1 MGGREIKALPTG
13 AAAVQGGL
21 TKETALKRAVF
32 LDRDGVLNKG
42 FIRNGKSYPPRC
54 LEEFQILE
62 GVTEGCRRLKKA
74 GFLLIVVTNQPDVGR
89 GKQSVSV
96 VKEMHQLIQQN
107 LPIDLIEVCFHE
119 TDTENFKPAPGMLFK
134 AAARLS
140 VDLYR
145 SFIVGDRWRDI
156 GCGVAAG
163 CTTVLVEYPYAEALR
178 NEPDFKVASLLE
190 AANLIIRL
198 TENQHELP
206 LRN

>member
-1 MGGREIKALPTG
+1 VGGREINTPPTG

-21 TKETALKRAVF
+21 TRRTALKRAVF

-62 GVTEGCRRLKKA
+62 GVSDGCLRLKKA

-89 GKQSVSV
+89 GSQSLSV
-96 VKEMHQLIQQN
+96 VEEMHQLIRQS
-107 LPIDLIEVCFHE
+107 LPIDLIEVCFDE

-134 AAARLS
+134 AASRLS

-145 SFIVGDRWRDI
+145 SFMVGDRWRDI
-156 GCGVAAG
+156 ECGVAAG

-178 NEPDFKVASLLE
+178 NEPDFRVASLLE
-190 AANLIIRL
+190 AANLIVSL
-198 TENQHELP
+198 TENQHEFP
-206 LRN
+206 LRS